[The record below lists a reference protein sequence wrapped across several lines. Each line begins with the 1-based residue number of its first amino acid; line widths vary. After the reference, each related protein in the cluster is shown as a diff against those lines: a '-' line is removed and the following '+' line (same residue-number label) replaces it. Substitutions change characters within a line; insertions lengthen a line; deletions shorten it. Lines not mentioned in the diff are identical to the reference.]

1 MFQIQ
6 VRSVHII
13 LQFNIELFYHAC
25 PLFLAHSH
33 LVGNAYIFKVHFLIK
48 ACSIEAICCYFGVR
62 YVDFIFVFTFCF
74 LTLLFLLFFIFFWV
88 LQSQNLDKLR
98 FRFVDYIDW
107 EFHSICQISDNLTRC
122 REILLKFC
130 LFLLVWPCWKAK
142 TALCPLLS
150 LKLPDLVLISDHM
163 EGHICA
169 ARRLTVLGSIFDD
182 NGEAVAL
189 RAFHW

>member
-1 MFQIQ
+1 MSLSPISCLTFILFLSALQVIFHVKTSFDIISASNHDLPEDTCCNCIRAISTYYFKLLDSLNHLQHRILFNFVDGSFFTYPHNIMFQIQ

-74 LTLLFLLFFIFFWV
+74 LTLLFLLFFILFWV

-98 FRFVDYIDW
+98 FRFVDYID
-107 EFHSICQISDNLTRC
+107 
-122 REILLKFC
+122 
-130 LFLLVWPCWKAK
+130 
-142 TALCPLLS
+142 
-150 LKLPDLVLISDHM
+150 
-163 EGHICA
+163 
-169 ARRLTVLGSIFDD
+169 
-182 NGEAVAL
+182 
-189 RAFHW
+189 